1 MMDTYYMK
9 KQLTLIDTY
18 EPSWEVSKAEK
29 EAARR
34 GLAASRKA
42 LQEGRQRLADLLNA
56 A

>member
-1 MMDTYYMK
+1 MDTNYME
-9 KQLTLIDTY
+9 KQLTLIETFQ
-18 EPSWEVSKAEK
+18 PSWEVSEAEK
-29 EAARR
+29 DAARR